1 LSAALLHNDE
11 DFMGRKVKITKA
23 KPLKERTSKT
33 SVDKKEPAKKET
45 SKVKKD

>member
-23 KPLKERTSKT
+23 KPLKERTPKT
-33 SVDKKEPAKKET
+33 SVDKKEPVKKET